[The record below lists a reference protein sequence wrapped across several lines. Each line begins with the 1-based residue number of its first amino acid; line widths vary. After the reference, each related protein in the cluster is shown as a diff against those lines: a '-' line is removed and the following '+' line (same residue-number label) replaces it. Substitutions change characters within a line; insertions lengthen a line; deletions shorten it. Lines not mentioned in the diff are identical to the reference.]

1 MGRHKQVNCG
11 ICLKTM
17 RSDHL
22 KRHMLL
28 HGIFTTYQE
37 KHKCI
42 YCNYTSDKALS
53 VARHIAIKHQAEGE
67 DVLVKKK
74 YGIEKYLK
82 PMPAKDMSTR
92 PSVIVANPHYIT
104 PSPPPPP
111 PSPVAEPEAELI
123 NHMVFKHENGRD
135 NAENYTTEVNVIY
148 RDNVKRKHKKVNC
161 RICNRALGSYYM
173 KKHMK
178 QHEKKQPQCKQI

>member
-1 MGRHKQVNCG
+1 
-11 ICLKTM
+11 M
-17 RSDHL
+17 RSDNL

-37 KHKCI
+37 KHKCM

-67 DVLVKKK
+67 GVLVKKK
-74 YGIEKYLK
+74 HGIEKYLK
-82 PMPAKDMSTR
+82 QMSAKDMPTR
-92 PSVIVANPHYIT
+92 PSVIVANPHYIS
-104 PSPPPPP
+104 PSPPPPPPP
-111 PSPVAEPEAELI
+111 PSPVAEAELI
-123 NHMVFKHENGRD
+123 NHMVFKHENGRN

-161 RICNRALGSYYM
+161 RICNRAVGSYYM

-178 QHEKKQPQCKQI
+178 QHDEKQPQCKQI